1 MLSVKSTTAKKTKTL
16 YCLFLTISL
25 FLLGSF
31 ITVSAQDNSPYSR
44 FGIGD
49 LVPHSNITSRAMG
62 GLTAGFSE
70 IYSINF
76 NNPASYYNFQAVQQ
90 GKDKKL
96 SYGRVI
102 FDVGMNFENRRLEQ
116 ISPAAKFN
124 ASNALF
130 SYAQIGLPLK
140 RNWGLAFGIRPI
152 SRISYKIVRN
162 ERLYDPNTGS
172 NIDSA
177 QTRFE
182 GDGGSYLAN
191 LGTGFSVISKNDGKK
206 IEYLSFGIN
215 GGYYFGKKDYAS
227 KRSLINDSVQYFQG
241 NYQTKTSFG
250 NIYFS
255 AGMQYRKSL
264 DDKGLLL
271 TAGLYGSWGQHLNAS
286 QDRIR
291 ETFVYD
297 PSVGDVRLDSVSDIK
312 DIKGKIVLPS
322 NYTAGVVIQKPP
334 TREKAGW
341 LLGIDFNSQS
351 WSKYRFYGQADSV
364 RNKWELRVGAQ
375 VNPVLGKSFFSNVAY
390 RAGLFIGPDYID
402 VQNKLPQFGLSV
414 GMGLPILGKNMFN
427 YNQVSILNLS
437 FEYIRRGN
445 SSNIL
450 RENLFR
456 LSAGFSLTDIWF
468 GKRKYD

>member
-1 MLSVKSTTAKKTKTL
+1 
-16 YCLFLTISL
+16 
-25 FLLGSF
+25 
-31 ITVSAQDNSPYSR
+31 
-44 FGIGD
+44 
-49 LVPHSNITSRAMG
+49 MG

-102 FDVGMNFENRRLEQ
+102 FDVGTNFENRRMDQ
-116 ISPAAKFN
+116 SNPPAKFN

-130 SYAQIGLPLK
+130 SYAQLGMPLK
-140 RNWGLAFGIRPI
+140 RNWGLVFGLRPI

-162 ERLYDPNTGS
+162 ERLVDPITGLP
-172 NIDSA
+172 IDSSI
-177 QTRFE
+177 TRFE

-191 LGTGFSVISKNDGKK
+191 IGTGFSVISKIDGKNF
-206 IEYLSFGIN
+206 ENLSFGIN

-250 NIYFS
+250 NVFFS
-255 AGMQYRKSL
+255 AGVQYRKSL
-264 DDKGLLL
+264 KNDLLL
-271 TAGLYGSWGQHLNAS
+271 TAGLYGNWSQHLNAR

-291 ETFVYD
+291 ETFIYD
-297 PSVGDVRLDSVSDIK
+297 PSVGDIRLDSVSDIK
-312 DIKGKIVLPS
+312 DIKGKVIIPAA
-322 NYTAGVVIQKPP
+322 YTAGVVLQRPP
-334 TREKAGW
+334 TPKKGGW
-341 LLGIDFNSQS
+341 LVGVDLNIQN
-351 WSKYRFYGQADSV
+351 WSNYSFYGLKDSV
-364 RNKWELRVGAQ
+364 RNKWELRIGTQ
-375 VNPVLGKSFFSNVAY
+375 INPVLRKSYFSNVAY
-390 RAGLFIGPDYID
+390 RAGIFMGPDYINL
-402 VQNKLPQFGLSV
+402 QEKLPMFGVSV
-414 GMGLPILGKNMFN
+414 GMGLPIVGQNRFN
-427 YNQVSILNLS
+427 YNQISVLNVA

-445 SSNIL
+445 SSNVV

-456 LSAGFSLTDIWF
+456 LSLGFSLTDVWF